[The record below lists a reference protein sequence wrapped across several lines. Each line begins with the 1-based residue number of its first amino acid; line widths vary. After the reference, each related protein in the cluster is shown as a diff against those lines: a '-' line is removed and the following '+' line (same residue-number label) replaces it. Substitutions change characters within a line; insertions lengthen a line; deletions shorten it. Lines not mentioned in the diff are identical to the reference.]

1 MGGAPYD
8 FHDVPALPDRSRWL
22 LATSPSGFSMAPQET
37 FSLALKNLL
46 SERKASLAAFVP
58 GLVSV
63 QLKMVVRRGDSHEL
77 AERGDTP
84 IEGLPT
90 AVSARPGRRWRQGE
104 KAPGEALDGL
114 FLGLEPWWSSMP
126 DGEAWDCAVMVAE
139 TAHLDTR
146 ALRVLNDSL
155 ALLLL
160 ARAGLAQ
167 FRDYDLPHPAGMVS

>member
-22 LATSPSGFSMAPQET
+22 LSTSPSGFSMAPQET

-46 SERKASLAAFVP
+46 AERKAAAAAWTPEPVT
-58 GLVSV
+58 VR
-63 QLKMVVRRGDSHEL
+63 LKMVVRRGDSFEL
-77 AERGDTP
+77 AERG
-84 IEGLPT
+84 EVVALPT
-90 AVSARPGRRWRQGE
+90 AVSARPGKRWRQGE

-114 FLGLEPWWSSMP
+114 YLGLDPWWSSMP
-126 DGEAWDCAVMVAE
+126 DGEAWDCAVQVAAASGLG
-139 TAHLDTR
+139 TA

-160 ARAGLAQ
+160 ARAGIPQ
-167 FRDYDLPHPAGMVS
+167 VRDSDLPHPAGMVL